1 MDNYSPTANYI
12 VIYVFAI
19 HDENHRGILK
29 IGKTSFD
36 SLLSINQLPPNCE
49 ELNRAAKER
58 IDEETKTALV
68 PYELLHTELA
78 VKDIVMADGTK
89 QSQVFTDKA
98 VHKVLYN
105 SGFKSVKFME
115 SGRESEWFYVD
126 LKTAV
131 SAIQA
136 VKNGKNIVIIDNK
149 EKNETDIKFEPIVL
163 RKEQK
168 ENVEK
173 TVNIFRNYDEML
185 WNCKMRYGKTVT
197 AYELI
202 KRQGYQKVIVVTHRP
217 AVEDSWKTD
226 HENIFYGTNHR
237 FEVKKQ
243 GKNID
248 FDSVIDRENEKV
260 LSELADS
267 GVPFTYFASIQDLRG
282 SQRVGGKYNKNNFIF
297 DLKWDLIIIDEAHE
311 GTQTELGDA
320 VIKELRKKG
329 TKVLMLSGTPYN
341 IINGFDE
348 NVYTWTYV
356 DEQIAKANWEKE
368 HPNEENPYAVLPKM
382 NIMTFD
388 LSENISTSYRYVTED
403 SAFNFREFFR
413 VWTGDLEKDFR
424 PVPVGAKNGD
434 FIHERDVKAFL
445 DLITTKSEK
454 TNYPFA
460 TDEYRD
466 MFRHTFWLV
475 PSVKEAKALSKLLKE
490 HPVFRNFSVAN
501 IAGDGDEEQ
510 AYDEAL
516 KLVKEN
522 ISNNPYTITL
532 SCGRLTTGVTVKE
545 WTAIMMLAGS
555 YSTSASGYMQSI
567 FRVQSPGC
575 INGKQKENCY
585 VFDFAPDRALK
596 VVASVHNLSVKGMTS
611 DDTAKAK
618 LGEFLNF
625 CPIISVE
632 GTEMRTYSVDEM
644 MRKVKSISV
653 EHAINSGFEDDTI
666 YNRDIGIN
674 MSESDVEIIRH
685 LSDVVTPQKKGKKQ
699 TEVIINNKGMTN
711 EEYRQAEKLK
721 KKPKRERTPEDE
733 ELLKKMKE
741 LNEQQKKIR
750 NLLRAVSI
758 RLPLLFYGADFDIN
772 ETVHLKDFVN
782 SIVDEESW
790 KEFMPKG
797 LSTKLFLQILKYY
810 DEDVLVEAGMRI
822 RKMAKA
828 ADELL
833 PTLRAKRIVEIISKF
848 KNPDKETVLTPWRVV
863 NMHLGEAIGGYNFF
877 DEKYEKEIEEPR
889 LIEQGDVTADILLN
903 TNAKILE
910 MNSKSGLYPLYM
922 AYSLYTMKVSGK
934 EKDLT
939 FEEAQRLWNET
950 LENNIFVLCKTKMAR
965 KITIRTLA
973 GYSKNKVNAIYL
985 TKLLERMQDKERFKN
1000 KLTNPQTWE
1009 KEGERMK
1016 FDAVVGNPPYQEENE
1031 NTRKPPIYHYFY
1043 DSAFEL
1049 SKIVS
1054 FISPAR
1060 FLFNAGQ
1067 TPQAWNEKM
1076 LNDKYFKVVKYFE
1089 NSKEVFETVDIKGGV
1104 AITIRNLNV
1113 NYGKIKVFAT
1123 YSEQRSIMKKIGI
1136 ELENFHSL
1144 TEIISSRGHYRF
1156 TKEFFVD
1163 FPYASEILGKGTG
1176 NMIASNSLELLP
1188 EVFFEDCEDLECL
1201 KFIGRVDNKRVN
1213 RFILKKYIQANDFI
1227 ETYNVILPKSNGS
1240 GLYGERLSSPVV
1252 IEPNN
1257 CTTDTFISIGKFENK
1272 SEADA
1277 LLKYI
1282 KSKFLRAIL
1291 GIKKVTQDNPASVWA
1306 YVPLQDFT
1314 EKSDIDWSKSVSEI
1328 DKQLYKKYNLSEEE
1342 ITFIET
1348 KVSPM
1353 E

>member
-1 MDNYSPTANYI
+1 MDNYSPTANYV

-19 HDENHRGILK
+19 HDKKHENILK
-29 IGKTSFD
+29 IGKTSLA
-36 SLLSINQLPPNCE
+36 SLLSRNQLPPNCD
-49 ELNRAAKER
+49 ELNRAAKNR

-68 PYELLHTELA
+68 DYELLYTELA
-78 VKDIVMADGTK
+78 LKDLVMADGTK
-89 QSQVFTDKA
+89 QSQAFTDKT

-126 LKTAV
+126 LKTAIN
-131 SAIQA
+131 AIQA
-136 VKNGKNIVIIDNK
+136 VKNGKSIIFDDNNVDTISK
-149 EKNETDIKFEPIVL
+149 SEQIIL

-173 TVNIFRNYDEML
+173 TINIFKTYEEML
-185 WNCKMRYGKTVT
+185 WNCKMRYGKTIT

-202 KRQGYQKVIVVTHRP
+202 KRQGYQKVIVVTHRS
-217 AVEDSWKTD
+217 AVEDSWKSD
-226 HENIFYGTNHR
+226 HENIFGGTNHR
-237 FEVKKQ
+237 FEIKKQ

-297 DLKWDLIIIDEAHE
+297 NLNWDLVIIDEAHE
-311 GTQTELGDA
+311 GTQTVLGDT
-320 VIKELRKKG
+320 VIKELRKEG

-341 IINGFDE
+341 IIDGFEE

-356 DEQIAKANWEKE
+356 DEQKAKENWEKE

-388 LSENISTSYRYVTED
+388 LSENISNSYRYVTED

-413 VWTGDLEKDFR
+413 VWTGDLDKDFR

-434 FIHERDVKAFL
+434 FVHEKDVKAFL

-475 PSVKEAKALSKLLKE
+475 PGIKEAKALSKLLKS
-490 HPVFRNFSVAN
+490 HPVFGNFSVAN

-510 AYDEAL
+510 PYDEAL
-516 KLVKEN
+516 KLVKDN
-522 ISNNPYTITL
+522 IKNNPYTITL

-575 INGKQKENCY
+575 INGKQKVNAY

-596 VVASVHNLSVKGMTS
+596 VVASVHNLSVKAVSS
-611 DDTAKAK
+611 DDTEKAK

-625 CPIISVE
+625 CPVISVE
-632 GTEMRTYSVDEM
+632 GTQMRSYNVDEM

-674 MSESDVEIIRH
+674 MTENDVEIIRH
-685 LSDVVTPQKKGKKQ
+685 LSDVVAPQKKGKKL
-699 TEVIINNKGMTN
+699 TEVIISNNGMTN
-711 EEYRQAEKLK
+711 EEYKKAEKLK

-772 ETVHLKDFVN
+772 ETVHLKDFVET
-782 SIVDEESW
+782 IVDEESW

-797 LSTKLFLQILKYY
+797 LSTDLFLQILKYY
-810 DEDVLVEAGMRI
+810 DEDVLVGAGMRI

-848 KNPDKETVLTPWRVV
+848 KNPDKETVLTP
-863 NMHLGEAIGGYNFF
+863 
-877 DEKYEKEIEEPR
+877 
-889 LIEQGDVTADILLN
+889 
-903 TNAKILE
+903 
-910 MNSKSGLYPLYM
+910 
-922 AYSLYTMKVSGK
+922 
-934 EKDLT
+934 
-939 FEEAQRLWNET
+939 
-950 LENNIFVLCKTKMAR
+950 
-965 KITIRTLA
+965 
-973 GYSKNKVNAIYL
+973 
-985 TKLLERMQDKERFKN
+985 
-1000 KLTNPQTWE
+1000 
-1009 KEGERMK
+1009 
-1016 FDAVVGNPPYQEENE
+1016 
-1031 NTRKPPIYHYFY
+1031 
-1043 DSAFEL
+1043 
-1049 SKIVS
+1049 
-1054 FISPAR
+1054 
-1060 FLFNAGQ
+1060 
-1067 TPQAWNEKM
+1067 
-1076 LNDKYFKVVKYFE
+1076 
-1089 NSKEVFETVDIKGGV
+1089 
-1104 AITIRNLNV
+1104 
-1113 NYGKIKVFAT
+1113 
-1123 YSEQRSIMKKIGI
+1123 
-1136 ELENFHSL
+1136 
-1144 TEIISSRGHYRF
+1144 
-1156 TKEFFVD
+1156 
-1163 FPYASEILGKGTG
+1163 
-1176 NMIASNSLELLP
+1176 
-1188 EVFFEDCEDLECL
+1188 
-1201 KFIGRVDNKRVN
+1201 
-1213 RFILKKYIQANDFI
+1213 
-1227 ETYNVILPKSNGS
+1227 
-1240 GLYGERLSSPVV
+1240 
-1252 IEPNN
+1252 
-1257 CTTDTFISIGKFENK
+1257 
-1272 SEADA
+1272 
-1277 LLKYI
+1277 
-1282 KSKFLRAIL
+1282 
-1291 GIKKVTQDNPASVWA
+1291 
-1306 YVPLQDFT
+1306 
-1314 EKSDIDWSKSVSEI
+1314 
-1328 DKQLYKKYNLSEEE
+1328 
-1342 ITFIET
+1342 
-1348 KVSPM
+1348 
-1353 E
+1353 